1 VATLAELEVEF
12 RLHARDMVVPY
23 KCRTI
28 EFNLFLNQAVDE
40 ACRRKSLIFDRATTE
55 VCEID
60 CIEDDQTKNLSP
72 FITEVTYA
80 SLTSVSGGDVTP
92 LYNIDKVELERTN
105 PNWRENKQTP
115 TCYMIEDNVIVLD
128 SICDQAYTLKLEV
141 YRTPLEKLKFGTDE
155 PVVNRVHHSHLLD
168 WCYYSYFSLPQSDIY
183 NPDKATAYLNNFTA
197 YFGVS
202 KMANL
207 KRDTWANRSPHNKN
221 W

>member
-1 VATLAELEVEF
+1 
-12 RLHARDMVVPY
+12 MVVPY

-28 EFNLFLNQAVDE
+28 EFNMFLNQAVDE
-40 ACRRKSLIFDRATTE
+40 ACRRKSLIFDRATTA

-60 CIEDDQTKNLSP
+60 CIEDDQTKDLSP
-72 FITEVTYA
+72 YITEVTYA
-80 SLTSVSGGDVTP
+80 SLTNVSSEEVTV

-105 PNWRENKQTP
+105 PNWRENKQLP
-115 TCYMIEDNVIVLD
+115 TSYMIEDNVIVLD
-128 SICDQAYTLKLEV
+128 SICDEAYTLKLEV
-141 YRTPLEKLKFGTDE
+141 YRTPIEKLKLGTDE
-155 PVVNRVHHSHLLD
+155 PAINRVHHSHLLD
-168 WCYYSYFSLPQSDIY
+168 WCYSSFYSLPQSDI
-183 NPDKATAYLNNFTA
+183 NNESKARAYENNFSM